1 MLLSVQAE
9 VSEGPLHALAE
20 ITNLDKMRLD
30 GKPESHR
37 YQKNNKDI
45 IRQVRIDSLNDC
57 QQNRL
62 Q

>member
-9 VSEGPLHALAE
+9 VSEGPFHALAE
-20 ITNLDKMRLD
+20 ITHLDKMRLD
-30 GKPESHR
+30 GKPESYR
-37 YQKNNKDI
+37 YQKNNKNI
-45 IRQVRIDSLNDC
+45 IRQVRIDSLNNC